1 MGGRAASAA
10 AVRCFG
16 AIELQPVVQ
25 HLKRLAEGGAVGGDS
40 WRPHQPVEVRVLAH
54 ELEVVVPAG
63 TDVVGDVLVD
73 DRCGGPLRLEERGPA
88 EVDNGGEEP
97 FLVA

>member
-1 MGGRAASAA
+1 
-10 AVRCFG
+10 
-16 AIELQPVVQ
+16 
-25 HLKRLAEGGAVGGDS
+25 
-40 WRPHQPVEVRVLAH
+40 
-54 ELEVVVPAG
+54 VVVPAG